1 MKNVNTEIALI
12 HILTRKRQ
20 TLVASLGVA
29 IGITVYI
36 CLNTLMEG
44 TNRYSDNAIFKSTPH
59 VRVYKEDEISKPL
72 VSDTTQ
78 KNEINVIINPKISNI
93 SKNLINPI
101 LLLNEIKMQPEVVA
115 AAPMV
120 TANIFYNNG
129 KSQLTGVGWGINM
142 IEANAMFDIQSTMSD
157 GDLRTLA
164 NTPNGIIIGVG
175 IADKLN
181 LKINDNISVISS
193 IGVIKLLKVV
203 GLFKTSNSVT
213 DKSKSYM
220 NLASAQ
226 QLLGEGP
233 NYVTDIYVNIKDPE
247 AAPNYAKV
255 LGKLTGY
262 STEDWKTA
270 NELFVA
276 GKKIRS
282 VMFLFISWA
291 ILLVA
296 AFGIYN
302 ILNMTIAQ
310 KMNDIAIL
318 KAIGFSGRDV
328 VIIFVMEA
336 MVMGIIGTIS
346 GFLLAFLVV
355 FLLSQIYI
363 GADIGYF
370 PIQFE
375 PMVSLTGVGVGIL
388 VTFFAG
394 YIPARKAAKVDPV
407 AIFRK

>member
-1 MKNVNTEIALI
+1 MT

-20 TLVASLGVA
+20 TIVASFGVA

-44 TNRYSDNAIFKSTPH
+44 TNRYSDNAIFKTSPH

-72 VSDTTQ
+72 SGDTTD
-78 KNEINVIINPKISNI
+78 KSKTIVIVNPKISNI
-93 SKNLINPI
+93 SKNLINP
-101 LLLNEIKMQPEVVA
+101 LKLLNDIKSQPEVVA

-120 TANIFYNNG
+120 TTNIFYNNG
-129 KSQLTGVGWGINM
+129 KSQVNGVAWGIN
-142 IEANAMFDIQSTMSD
+142 IVEADAMFDVQSSMVV
-157 GDLRTLA
+157 GDLKTLL
-164 NTPNGIIIGVG
+164 NTPNGIILGVG

-181 LKINDNISVISS
+181 IKTNDNVSLISS
-193 IGVIKLLKVV
+193 IGVIKLMKVV

-213 DKSKSYM
+213 DKSKSYV

-247 AAPNYAKV
+247 SAPKYATFLSSLTNY
-255 LGKLTGY
+255 
-262 STEDWKTA
+262 SSEDWKSA

-276 GKKIRS
+276 GKSIRAI
-282 VMFLFISWA
+282 MFTVISWA

-310 KMNDIAIL
+310 KLNDIAIL
-318 KAIGFSGRDV
+318 KANGFSGQDV
-328 VIIFVMEA
+328 VTIFVLEA
-336 MVMGIIGTIS
+336 MVMGVIGTII
-346 GFLLAFLVV
+346 GLLLALVV
-355 FLLSQIYI
+355 VTLLSKIYI

-375 PMVSLTGVGVGIL
+375 PIISLTGGGIGIL

>member
-1 MKNVNTEIALI
+1 MKSVNTEIALT

-20 TLVASLGVA
+20 TIVASLGVS
-29 IGITVYI
+29 IGIAIYI
-36 CLNTLMEG
+36 CLNTLIIG

-59 VRVYKEDEISKPL
+59 IRVYKEDDISKPL
-72 VSDTTQ
+72 SKDTSQ
-78 KNEINVIINPKISNI
+78 KNGTIVIVNPKIANI
-93 SKNLINPI
+93 SKNLINPVK
-101 LLLNEIKMQPEVVA
+101 LVNDIKHQEQVTA

-129 KSQLTGVGWGINM
+129 KSQLTGVGWGMNI
-142 IEANAMFDIQSTMSD
+142 IEGDAMFDIQSTMVV
-157 GDLRTLA
+157 GDLRTLL

-181 LKINDNISVISS
+181 IKLNDNISVISS
-193 IGVIKLLKVV
+193 VGVIKLMKVV
-203 GLFKTSNSVT
+203 GFFKSSNAVT

-220 NLASAQ
+220 NLATAQ
-226 QLLGEGP
+226 QLLEQGP
-233 NYVTDIYVNIKDPE
+233 NYVTDIYVKIKNPE
-247 AAPNYAKV
+247 EAPQYASV
-255 LGKLTGY
+255 LSSLTGY
-262 STEDWKTA
+262 STEDWKAA

-276 GKKIRS
+276 GKKIRA

-302 ILNMTIAQ
+302 ILNMTVSQ
-310 KMNDIAIL
+310 KLNDIAIL
-318 KAIGFSGRDV
+318 KANGFSGGDV
-328 VIIFVMEA
+328 VKIFVMEA
-336 MVMGIIGTIS
+336 MVMGLIGTII
-346 GFLLAFLVV
+346 GFLLALLIVT
-355 FLLSQIYI
+355 LLSRIYI

-375 PMVSLTGVGVGIL
+375 FSVSMTGVMVGLL

-394 YIPARKAAKVDPV
+394 YIPARKASKVDPIE
-407 AIFRK
+407 IFRK

>member
-1 MKNVNTEIALI
+1 MKNVNTEIALT

-20 TLVASLGVA
+20 TIVASFGVT
-29 IGITVYI
+29 IGIAIYI
-36 CLNTLMEG
+36 CLNTLIIG
-44 TNRYSDNAIFKSTPH
+44 TNRYSDNAIFKTTPH

-72 VSDTTQ
+72 AQDTLHG
-78 KNEINVIINPKISNI
+78 KGAMVIVNPKISNI
-93 SKNLINPI
+93 SKNLINPVK
-101 LLLNEIKMQPEVVA
+101 LLNDIKRQEEVTA

-120 TANIFYNNG
+120 IANLFYNNG
-129 KSQLTGVGWGINM
+129 KSQMNGVAWGINVV
-142 IEANAMFDIQSTMSD
+142 EANAMFDIQSTMVD
-157 GDLRTLA
+157 GDLKTLLS
-164 NTPNGIIIGVG
+164 TPNGIIIGVG
-175 IADKLN
+175 ISDKLN
-181 LKINDNISVISS
+181 IKLNDNVSVISS
-193 IGVIKLLKVV
+193 IGVIKLMKVV
-203 GLFKTSNSVT
+203 GFFKSSNITT

-226 QLLGEGP
+226 QLLGQGP
-233 NYVTDIYVNIKDPE
+233 SYVTDIFVNIKNPE
-247 AAPNYAKV
+247 AAPEYAHV

-262 STEDWKTA
+262 TTEDWKAA

-276 GKKIRS
+276 GKKIRQ
-282 VMFLFISWA
+282 VLFLVVSWA

-302 ILNMTIAQ
+302 ILNMTISQ
-310 KMNDIAIL
+310 KLNDIAIL
-318 KAIGFSGRDV
+318 KATGFLGRDV
-328 VIIFVMEA
+328 VRIFVMEA
-336 MVMGIIGTIS
+336 MVMGIIGTLL
-346 GFLLAFLVV
+346 GFLLAMLIVN
-355 FLLSQIYI
+355 LLSRIYI

-375 PMVSLTGVGVGIL
+375 LSVSMTGMGVGML

>member
-1 MKNVNTEIALI
+1 MKGVNIEIALT

-20 TLVASLGVA
+20 TIVASLGVS
-29 IGITVYI
+29 IGIAIYI
-36 CLNTLMEG
+36 CLNTLIIG

-59 VRVYKEDEISKPL
+59 IRVYKEDDISKPL
-72 VSDTTQ
+72 SKDTSQ
-78 KNEINVIINPKISNI
+78 KNGTIVIVNPKIANI
-93 SKNLINPI
+93 SKNLINPSK
-101 LLLNEIKMQPEVVA
+101 LLNDIKKQDQVTA

-129 KSQLTGVGWGINM
+129 KSQLTGVGWGMNI
-142 IEANAMFDIQSTMSD
+142 IEGDAMFDIQSTMVV
-157 GDLRTLA
+157 GDLRTLL
-164 NTPNGIIIGVG
+164 NTPNEIIIGVG

-181 LKINDNISVISS
+181 IKLYDNISVISS
-193 IGVIKLLKVV
+193 VGVIKLMKVV
-203 GLFKTSNSVT
+203 GFFKSSNAVT

-220 NLASAQ
+220 NLATAQ
-226 QLLGEGP
+226 QLLEEGP
-233 NYVTDIYVNIKDPE
+233 NYVTDIYVKIKNPE
-247 AAPNYAKV
+247 EAPQYATV
-255 LGKLTGY
+255 LSTLTGY
-262 STEDWKTA
+262 STEDWKAA

-276 GKKIRS
+276 GKKIRA

-302 ILNMTIAQ
+302 ILNMTVSQ
-310 KMNDIAIL
+310 KLNDIAIL
-318 KAIGFSGRDV
+318 KANGFSGGDV
-328 VIIFVMEA
+328 VKIFVMEA
-336 MVMGIIGTIS
+336 MVMGLIGTII
-346 GFLLAFLVV
+346 GFLLALLIVT
-355 FLLSQIYI
+355 LLSRIYI

-375 PMVSLTGVGVGIL
+375 FSVSMMGVAVGLL

-394 YIPARKAAKVDPV
+394 YIPARKASKVDPV

>member
-1 MKNVNTEIALI
+1 MKNVNTEIALT

-72 VSDTTQ
+72 AVDTAT
-78 KNEINVIINPKISNI
+78 KNEINVIVNPKISNI
-93 SKNLINPI
+93 SKNLINPV

-120 TANIFYNNG
+120 TVNIFYNNG

-142 IEANAMFDIQSTMSD
+142 IEANAMFDVQSTMSD

-247 AAPNYAKV
+247 AAPGFAKV
-255 LGKLTGY
+255 LSNLTGY
-262 STEDWKTA
+262 STEDWKAA

-318 KAIGFSGRDV
+318 KAIGFSGGDV
-328 VIIFVMEA
+328 VTIFVMEA
-336 MVMGIIGTIS
+336 MVMGIIGTTL

-355 FLLSQIYI
+355 FLLSRIYI

-375 PMVSLTGVGVGIL
+375 PSVSFTGVGVGIL

>member
-1 MKNVNTEIALI
+1 MRNVNTEIALT

-44 TNRYSDNAIFKSTPH
+44 TNRYSDNAIFKTTPH

-72 VSDTTQ
+72 SKDTIS

-101 LLLNEIKMQPEVVA
+101 KLLNEIKLQPDVVA

-120 TANIFYNNG
+120 TVNIFYNNG
-129 KSQLTGVGWGINM
+129 KSQVTGVGWGINM
-142 IEANAMFDIQSTMSD
+142 IEANAMFDVQSTMSD

-247 AAPNYAKV
+247 AAPDFAKV
-255 LGKLTGY
+255 LSNLTGY
-262 STEDWKTA
+262 STEDWKAA

-318 KAIGFSGRDV
+318 KAIGFSGGDV
-328 VIIFVMEA
+328 VTIFVMEA
-336 MVMGIIGTIS
+336 MVMGIIGTTL

-355 FLLSQIYI
+355 FLLSKIYI

-375 PMVSLTGVGVGIL
+375 PSVSFTGIGVGIL